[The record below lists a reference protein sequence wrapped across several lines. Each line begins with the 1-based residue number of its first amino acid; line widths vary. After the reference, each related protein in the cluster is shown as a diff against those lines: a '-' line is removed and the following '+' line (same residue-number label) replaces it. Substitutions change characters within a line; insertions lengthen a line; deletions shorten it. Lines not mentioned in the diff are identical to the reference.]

1 MEGNSFA
8 ELSVE
13 NFGMLLADKGFDSEI
28 VESFKSNKISGKRFM
43 KLTETQIEKL
53 VTAIGDVVELK
64 GL

>member
-13 NFGMLLADKGFDSEI
+13 NFGTLLADKGFDSEV